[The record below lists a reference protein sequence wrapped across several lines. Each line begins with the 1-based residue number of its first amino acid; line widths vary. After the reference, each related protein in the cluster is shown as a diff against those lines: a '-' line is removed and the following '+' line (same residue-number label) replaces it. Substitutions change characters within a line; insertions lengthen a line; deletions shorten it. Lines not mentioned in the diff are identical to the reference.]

1 VSIDWGTAEALAM
14 ASLIQDGFKVRI
26 SGQDV
31 ERGTFSHRHA
41 HIFYQDRDGFYVPID
56 NVMPQGTI
64 RNFIASNSH
73 LSEFAVSGYELGYA
87 QANPNSL
94 TIWEAQFGDFAN
106 GAQVIIDQF
115 FSSGEAKWNVKNGL
129 VMTLPHGYDGAGP
142 EHSSSRV
149 ERFLQLC
156 DQDDFVPFNGEDY
169 YNKDILKQ
177 TNMQVVNC
185 STAA

>member
-87 QANPNSL
+87 
-94 TIWEAQFGDFAN
+94 
-106 GAQVIIDQF
+106 
-115 FSSGEAKWNVKNGL
+115 
-129 VMTLPHGYDGAGP
+129 
-142 EHSSSRV
+142 
-149 ERFLQLC
+149 
-156 DQDDFVPFNGEDY
+156 
-169 YNKDILKQ
+169 
-177 TNMQVVNC
+177 
-185 STAA
+185 